1 MTTSRK
7 LDREQ
12 QDEHILEVRH
22 GQLSFM
28 LLKETVLR
36 GWFSLPNCRGHYRC
50 KALCFWRFIGLF
62 FPEEYISFCCVKL
75 SFGAKLTH
83 HWHGYS
89 ISCRWKKFSFFKT
102 FFHLKPKWQ
111 IRFPVPFRQL
121 PVKRFFV
128 DILMMDMAVWNSS
141 LGGFENNMVRL
152 LPNQHGRLAVC
163 FILLR
168 ESLRLFVSQLMID
181 MPTQNHVRLDA
192 RWNWL
197 GAQISFVNF

>member
-1 MTTSRK
+1 MMIFFFFIPTGLVMTTSRK

-12 QDEHILEVRH
+12 QDEHILEVSH

-102 FFHLKPKWQ
+102 FFHFKPKWQ

-128 DILMMDMAVWNSS
+128 DILMMDMAVWNC
-141 LGGFENNMVRL
+141 LHWVDLKTIWWGCYQTNM
-152 LPNQHGRLAVC
+152 AD
-163 FILLR
+163 
-168 ESLRLFVSQLMID
+168 SLFVLFYSVGPWDFLW
-181 MPTQNHVRLDA
+181 VSS
-192 RWNWL
+192 W
-197 GAQISFVNF
+197 